1 MANCA
6 FPLNFFQFMTR
17 KSQRR
22 SQTKWWTLE
31 RRMIIALTLIL
42 TIDLMEKVYAQVV
55 IKRLS
60 HEQCRTNPCLNGGTC
75 TPGKIACDCAVGWMG
90 RFCHRRCR
98 NIYQSCDRWALEEKC
113 EVVRT
118 QTNFFDINCAISCKT
133 CTPDPS
139 VKLSPIPL
147 APALEPLQFMMGKW
161 YSAASK
167 GLRFPTDMLN
177 NEYEEV
183 LDIMPAEV
191 PMFGAPSLNL
201 TSISWSGDDVRVV
214 QGFLTL
220 KPNSIPPEVAILSS
234 GNEGLNMIELGMINN
249 QAATFNISYMQV
261 HPALNNDFLPL
272 GATRR
277 FRRSGQLLEMTVA
290 KLFTENRIMQF
301 KKMFRKVRSYP
312 Y

>member
-1 MANCA
+1 MANPA
-6 FPLNFFQFMTR
+6 FPFKFFQSMTTTSR
-17 KSQRR
+17 RR

-31 RRMIIALTLIL
+31 RRMIIALTLIF

-249 QAATFNISYMQV
+249 HAATFNISYMQV
-261 HPALNNDFLPL
+261 HPALNNEFLPL